1 VHILYWNVNRLD
13 FASALGF
20 RLCVDPF
27 TLNSAFTNIYIAIDS
42 SIEFSE
48 FSVEVDI
55 FFSMLTDLFVA
66 FQLTFSD
73 KALLSSPIQHVRFIL
88 ELWTWTRLRVVQWLR
103 LHVGLKV

>member
-1 VHILYWNVNRLD
+1 VSVLVGVHILYWNVNGLDFASSGGLDFASALGLD

-27 TLNSAFTNIYIAIDS
+27 TLNCAFTNIYVAIDS

-55 FFSMLTDLFVA
+55 FFSMLTDLFLA
-66 FQLTFSD
+66 LQLTFLD
-73 KALLSSPIQHVRFIL
+73 KALLQ
-88 ELWTWTRLRVVQWLR
+88 
-103 LHVGLKV
+103 